1 MGFEEDLKAAITGA
15 QDDEVSD
22 DYNETDQESAAEDTT
37 EDTSTETDDSPK
49 PFIKVKHANAE
60 RELTEEEAV
69 EAVQMGLF
77 LKDKGGVA
85 NLKRLETKA
94 KIAGYD
100 SINEYLDAIDEATL
114 QSEAEQMEAEDF
126 IPREAAIELIK
137 SRAEKATNQQ
147 KQREIE
153 ELQAQ
158 EDRLLNEVREFNLE
172 FPDVKVG
179 NLPKEVVEA
188 KRLEDLKAKEGKP
201 YKSLTDLYFR
211 YQVKQDK
218 EAEKVKEQTK
228 KNVQSSTDTLNSVAD
243 TEQSYREKLRKAM
256 EED

>member
-1 MGFEEDLKAAITGA
+1 MDFQEEMRNIIEESQTATE
-15 QDDEVSD
+15 EVSVG
-22 DYNETDQESAAEDTT
+22 EATEEVATDEQASEIADVR
-37 EDTSTETDDSPK
+37 K
-49 PFIKVKHANAE
+49 PFITVKHAKAE
-60 RELTEEEAV
+60 RELTEEEAIT
-69 EAVQMGLF
+69 AIQIGLSV
-77 LKDKGGVA
+77 KDKGGIE

-94 KIAGYD
+94 KLAGYD
-100 SINEYLDAIDEATL
+100 SINEYLDAIDEQIMQA
-114 QSEAEQMEAEDF
+114 EAEQMEAEDF

-147 KQREIE
+147 KQKEIE

-158 EDRLLNEVREFNLE
+158 EERLLNEVREFNLE

-218 EAEKVKEQTK
+218 EAEKVKEQAK